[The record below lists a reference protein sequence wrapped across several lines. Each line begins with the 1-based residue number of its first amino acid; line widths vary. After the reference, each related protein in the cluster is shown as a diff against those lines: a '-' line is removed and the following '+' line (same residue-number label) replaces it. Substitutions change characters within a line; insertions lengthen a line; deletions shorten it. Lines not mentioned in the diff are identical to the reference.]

1 MLIAENDVRIFNYN
15 DVDKDSAKLG
25 GIQQA
30 EKKLDKIVLEI
41 KAILKKIS
49 DLSKILF
56 KQKKIFCTMKA
67 VILITHAM

>member
-1 MLIAENDVRIFNYN
+1 MSVFLTTMMLI
-15 DVDKDSAKLG
+15 K
-25 GIQQA
+25 IQQSL
-30 EKKLDKIVLEI
+30 EEFNKLKKKLDKIVLEI